1 MSQRKCTPKFER
13 MNWLFV
19 VIFVSRSYDHLN
31 VARIEP
37 YIENFIVY
45 FLMGR

>member
-19 VIFVSRSYDHLN
+19 GIFVSRSYDHLN
-31 VARIEP
+31 TARIDT
-37 YIENFIVY
+37 YTENFIVC
-45 FLMGR
+45 FQVG